1 MSFLAKHF
9 KVSNLDSYKT
19 GLCESQI
26 WACNINTY
34 FDTDAVVRRCSVK
47 KRCSLKFHKIH
58 RKTPVPE
65 TLANVLPCE
74 FLWNF
79 LRIPFL

>member
-26 WACNINTY
+26 WVCNINTY
-34 FDTDAVVRRCSVK
+34 FDTEAVVWRYSVK
-47 KRCSLKFHKIH
+47 KKVLFKISQNSQENTCARDSGKCASL
-58 RKTPVPE
+58 
-65 TLANVLPCE
+65 
-74 FLWNF
+74 
-79 LRIPFL
+79 

>member
-26 WACNINTY
+26 WVCNINTY
-34 FDTDAVVRRCSVK
+34 FDTEAVVRRYSVK
-47 KRCSLKFHKIH
+47 KKGAL
-58 RKTPVPE
+58 
-65 TLANVLPCE
+65 
-74 FLWNF
+74 
-79 LRIPFL
+79 